1 MPAEILFFPLGN
13 ADTTLVRLADSRRV
27 LFDFADVGKSDK
39 ANVSIDLAEEI
50 RNDLRSAGQT
60 SLAVL
65 CITHLDEDHCFGF
78 GDAFSLRSSGSR
90 QGEGRIEFDEM
101 WVPAAAII
109 ETNLE
114 TECAKLVQK
123 EARYRLL
130 AGHGIKVFS
139 GPKALD
145 DWLRRNGE
153 SLASRASCILHAG
166 DTVPGFALTGSES
179 VEFFVHCPLSW
190 VQDEDG
196 KVVRN
201 EHSIVLQATFLEGG
215 RKTRMLLGSDVDS
228 NTLSEIVESTLRHGN
243 ADRLEWDVLKLF
255 HHCSYKALNCNDR
268 GAEKTKP
275 VEAVAWLI
283 EQQGQPRSKI
293 VSPSEPIPIK
303 GAPEDNDQPPHRQ
316 AAAYYQGV
324 QTSRNGEF
332 LVTMERSPKRPLGL
346 AIGAAGVSQIL
357 ATPATAGS
365 GITSKPTRA
374 G

>member
-13 ADTTLVRLADSRRV
+13 ADTTLVRLADKRRV
-27 LFDFADVGKSDK
+27 LFDFADVGKSENSD
-39 ANVSIDLAEEI
+39 ITMDLAGEI
-50 RNDLRSAGQT
+50 RNDLRSAGQN

-78 GDAFSLRSSGSR
+78 GDAFSLRSDASR
-90 QGEGRIEFDEM
+90 QGEGRIRFDEM
-101 WVPAAAII
+101 WVPAAAIT

-123 EARYRLL
+123 EARHRLL
-130 AGHGIKVFS
+130 AGQGIKVFS

-145 DWLRRNGE
+145 TWLRQNGQ
-153 SLASRASCILHAG
+153 SLESRASCILHAG
-166 DTVPGFALTGSES
+166 DTVPGFAVTGPES
-179 VEFFVHCPLSW
+179 VEFFIHCPLTW

-196 KVVRN
+196 EVVRN
-201 EHSIVLQATFLEGG
+201 EHSIVLQASFVEGG
-215 RKTRMLLGSDVDS
+215 RTTKMLLGSDVDS

-243 ADRLEWDVLKLF
+243 ANRLEWDVLKLF
-255 HHCSYKALNCNDR
+255 HHCSYKALNRDDR
-268 GAEKTKP
+268 GTEKTKP
-275 VEAVAWLI
+275 VEEVAWLI
-283 EQQGQPRSKI
+283 ERQGQPRSKI
-293 VSPSEPIPIK
+293 VSPSEPIPAR

-316 AAAYYQGV
+316 AAAYYRDV
-324 QTSRNGEF
+324 QASRNGQF
-332 LVTMERSPKRPLGL
+332 LVTMEDSPKRALGL
-346 AIGAAGVSQIL
+346 SIGAAGVAQIL